1 MTAMHLYPYL
11 IASLFMASM
20 GGLAYVIL
28 HALSDGADAYSG
40 EYSEETAKQFEDI
53 FLFIPPR
60 RFAEIGWAAAART
73 VVLVVFHTRDI
84 TTIAGFTV
92 GMVFGMI
99 TGGIMLRMPHV
110 VLMLLKKRRTEKFNI
125 QLVDTLVS
133 MSNALKAGFSITQA
147 FESVARDGENPIA
160 QEFGLLLQ
168 QTRLG
173 ISFSEALQNLAERV
187 TSDDLTL
194 VVLSIETARQTG
206 GNLTEVFDRIDDTIR
221 ERRRIEGKI
230 KALTAQGR
238 IQGRVVG
245 AMPVVLGIVLYFLDP
260 VMMMT
265 FIRSQAGIIVL
276 LIVLVLE
283 VCGALIIRKIVD
295 IDV

>member
-40 EYSEETAKQFEDI
+40 EYSEETARQFEDI

-60 RFAEIGWAAAART
+60 RFAEIGWAAAALT
-73 VVLVVFHTRDI
+73 FVLVFFLTGDF
-84 TTIAGFTV
+84 TSIAGFTV

-173 ISFSEALQNLAERV
+173 ISFSDALQNLAERV
-187 TSDDLTL
+187 ASDDLTL

-206 GNLTEVFDRIDDTIR
+206 GNLTEVFEQISSTIR
-221 ERRRIEGKI
+221 QRMRIETRI
-230 KALTAQGR
+230 KTLTAQGR
-238 IQGRVVG
+238 LQGIVVG
-245 AMPVVLGIVLYFLDP
+245 SMPIIILIALLIIDPDMMMPFVHSLFGIV
-260 VMMMT
+260 VM
-265 FIRSQAGIIVL
+265 GIVVA
-276 LIVLVLE
+276 LIAM
-283 VCGALIIRKIVD
+283 GGLIIRKIID

>member
-40 EYSEETAKQFEDI
+40 EYSEETARQFEDI

-60 RFAEIGWAAAART
+60 RFAEIGWAAAALT
-73 VVLVVFHTRDI
+73 FVLVFFLTGDF
-84 TTIAGFTV
+84 TSIAGFTV

-206 GNLTEVFDRIDDTIR
+206 GNLTEVFEQISSTIR
-221 ERRRIEGKI
+221 QRMRIENRI
-230 KALTAQGR
+230 KTLTSQGR
-238 IQGRVVG
+238 LQGIVVG
-245 AMPVVLGIVLYFLDP
+245 SMPIIILIALLIIDPEMMMPFVHSLFGIVT
-260 VMMMT
+260 M
-265 FIRSQAGIIVL
+265 GIVVA
-276 LIVLVLE
+276 LITM
-283 VCGALIIRKIVD
+283 GGLIIRKIID

>member
-1 MTAMHLYPYL
+1 MILYPYL

-20 GGLAYVIL
+20 GGLAYVIM

-40 EYSEETAKQFEDI
+40 EYSEETARQFEDV

-60 RFAEIGWAAAART
+60 RFAEIGWAAAALT
-73 VVLVVFHTRDI
+73 FVLVFFFTGDI
-84 TTIAGFTV
+84 TSLAGFGV
-92 GMVFGMI
+92 GMAFGLI

-110 VLMLLKKRRTEKFNI
+110 VLLILKKRRREKFNL
-125 QLVDTLVS
+125 QLVDTLMS

-173 ISFSEALQNLAERV
+173 ISFSEALDNLEQRV
-187 TSDDLTL
+187 ASLDLTL

-206 GNLTEVFDRIDDTIR
+206 GNLTEVFEQISATIR
-221 ERRRIEGKI
+221 QRMRIENRI
-230 KALTAQGR
+230 KTLTAQGKM
-238 IQGRVVG
+238 QGIVVG
-245 AMPVVLGIVLYFLDP
+245 SMPIIILIALMFVDPDMMMPFVHSLFGVVTIGIVVVLIAMGGLVI
-260 VMMMT
+260 
-265 FIRSQAGIIVL
+265 SKII
-276 LIVLVLE
+276 
-283 VCGALIIRKIVD
+283 D

>member
-1 MTAMHLYPYL
+1 MLAILYPYL
-11 IASLFMASM
+11 IASLFMVSI

-28 HALSDGADAYSG
+28 HAFSDGADAYSG

-60 RFAEIGWAAAART
+60 RFAEIGWAAAALT
-73 VVLVVFHTRDI
+73 FVLVFFFTGDFTSI
-84 TTIAGFTV
+84 SGFIV
-92 GMVFGMI
+92 GMVFALI
-99 TGGIMLRMPHV
+99 SGGIMLRLPHV
-110 VLMLLKKRRTEKFNI
+110 VLMILKKRRRQKFNL

-173 ISFSEALQNLAERV
+173 ISFSDALQNLEQRV
-187 TSDDLTL
+187 ASEDLTL

-206 GNLTEVFDRIDDTIR
+206 GNLTEVFEQISATIR
-221 ERRRIEGKI
+221 QRMRIETRI
-230 KALTAQGR
+230 KTLTAQGR
-238 IQGRVVG
+238 LQGMVVG
-245 AMPVVLGIVLYFLDP
+245 AMPIIILIALMIIDPDMMMPFVHSLFGIV
-260 VMMMT
+260 VM
-265 FIRSQAGIIVL
+265 GIV
-276 LIVLVLE
+276 V
-283 VCGALIIRKIVD
+283 ALIAMGGLIISKIID

>member
-40 EYSEETAKQFEDI
+40 EYSEETARQFEDI

-60 RFAEIGWAAAART
+60 RFAEIGWAAAALT
-73 VVLVVFHTRDI
+73 FVLVFFLTGDF
-84 TTIAGFTV
+84 TSIAGFTV

-110 VLMLLKKRRTEKFNI
+110 VLVLLKKRRTEKFNI

-173 ISFSEALQNLAERV
+173 ISFSDALQNLAERV
-187 TSDDLTL
+187 ASDDLTL

-206 GNLTEVFDRIDDTIR
+206 GNLTEVFEQISSTIR
-221 ERRRIEGKI
+221 QRMRIENRI
-230 KALTAQGR
+230 KTLTSQGR
-238 IQGRVVG
+238 LQGIVVG
-245 AMPVVLGIVLYFLDP
+245 SMPIIILIALLIIDPDMMMPFVHSLFGIV
-260 VMMMT
+260 VM
-265 FIRSQAGIIVL
+265 GIVVA
-276 LIVLVLE
+276 LIAM
-283 VCGALIIRKIVD
+283 GGLIIRKIID